1 MASRPKFGESRS
13 PSHDVLRSGA
23 PSPRIEHYDGEIPP
37 ALSPLDA
44 FAAQGRLLARQ
55 LEESARRNR
64 RMSRLPPSS
73 VARSLSQPRP
83 GYFRS
88 PSSSESTQRR
98 GPAGRN
104 ELSRQPTQKLSPEVE
119 EPKFRPQSEHPRL
132 SGVSH
137 LASEMEDYFEEDP
150 DTTPKKEPSVNAF
163 DLPRAESPEDAM
175 SSHSPPESPPE
186 GPRRFYAV
194 SPTGLAP
201 AGVSPPLGV
210 SVMAPSRTSSTDSA
224 SRLNIP
230 RGLAP
235 PASPLSRPSSS
246 SRGTQLE
253 SSDDDYSS
261 SNAGST
267 FSKPRKMSASSAVS
281 LPYSSMS
288 SSVTRSHPR
297 SPSMSS
303 ETSNTGGYLQR
314 PYNFS
319 RPLSRSSTSLSAPGP
334 TGSSE
339 PSANNPQS
347 AINRGH
353 KPSPIV
359 VPAPS
364 DVPFNPNEDPSS
376 AVSSYTYVRYSLPR
390 GRSVARDS
398 VVFSSLHTPH
408 FEWQEPLFESPT
420 RHSTAGPPQS
430 VRTPSPSPSHQGSF
444 TSKTRSMYESP
455 SSARQLLTPEPPLP
469 RPTPPSPEM
478 RPSQTA
484 PAEPEPEI
492 EPEPETEPEPTP
504 EPAPESIPE
513 PTPAEPASIEPEPTE
528 AAPSEAAPMEQRD
541 AEVSKNDHTDA
552 TSSAGSESTVRP
564 QTARTNTTSAVITA
578 DEHVTKGIQC
588 HEKGSLNESTY
599 HLRIAAK
606 QNHPTGMLLYALAC
620 RHGWGMRPNQREGV
634 QWLRKAVDSVGIELM
649 DDSNPTIPVRARE
662 LQKAY
667 RAQFALSIYELG
679 VSHLNGWGIEQDKSL
694 ALRCFEIAGQWGDG
708 DALAEAGFC
717 YAEGIGCKKDLKKAA
732 KFYRQAEA
740 KGISMVG
747 NSWIYKDKYMDDD
760 STSTSRGRGP
770 SGSTPEK
777 KQRSKSRT
785 RSLFH
790 RKKSVA
796 AEA

>member
-1 MASRPKFGESRS
+1 MASRPKFGENRS

-23 PSPRIEHYDGEIPP
+23 PSPRVEHYDGEIPP

-88 PSSSESTQRR
+88 PSSSDSSHGGR
-98 GPAGRN
+98 GLGGRN
-104 ELSRQPTQKLSPEVE
+104 ELSRKPTQKLSPEVE

-137 LASEMEDYFEEDP
+137 LASEMEDYPEEDQ

-163 DLPRAESPEDAM
+163 DLPRAESPEDIM

-246 SRGTQLE
+246 PRGAQLE

-339 PSANNPQS
+339 PSAINPQS

-390 GRSVARDS
+390 GRSVARES
-398 VVFSSLHTPH
+398 VVFSGLHTPH

-444 TSKTRSMYESP
+444 TSKTHSMYESP

-469 RPTPPSPEM
+469 QHTPPSPEVKSYHAV
-478 RPSQTA
+478 PD
-484 PAEPEPEI
+484 EPEPEI
-492 EPEPETEPEPTP
+492 EPEPEPE
-504 EPAPESIPE
+504 PE
-513 PTPAEPASIEPEPTE
+513 PTPAESASTEPEPAE
-528 AAPSEAAPMEQRD
+528 AAPSEAAPTEQRD

-667 RAQFALSIYELG
+667 RTQFALSIYELG

-747 NSWIYKDKYMDDD
+747 NSWIYKDKYKDDD
-760 STSTSRGRGP
+760 STSNSRGRGP

>member
-1 MASRPKFGESRS
+1 MASRPKFDHRS

-88 PSSSESTQRR
+88 PSSSDSSTGAR
-98 GPAGRN
+98 GHGGRN

-132 SGVSH
+132 SAVSH
-137 LASEMEDYFEEDP
+137 LTSEVGDYPEEDE
-150 DTTPKKEPSVNAF
+150 DTTPKKEPSVNAL

-175 SSHSPPESPPE
+175 SSHSAPEAPPE
-186 GPRRFYAV
+186 GPPRFYAV
-194 SPTGLAP
+194 SPTGLTP
-201 AGVSPPLGV
+201 GGPPPSLGV
-210 SVMAPSRTSSTDSA
+210 SMVAPSRTSSTDSV
-224 SRLNIP
+224 SRLNIPP

-235 PASPLSRPSSS
+235 PGSPLSRPSSS
-246 SRGTQLE
+246 ARAVQPE

-288 SSVTRSHPR
+288 SSMTRSHPR

-303 ETSNTGGYLQR
+303 ETSNAGNYLQR

-334 TGSSE
+334 RASPE
-339 PSANNPQS
+339 PPVANSQG
-347 AINRGH
+347 ALNRGH

-359 VPAPS
+359 VPSPS
-364 DVPFNPNEDPSS
+364 DLPINPNEDPSS
-376 AVSSYTYVRYSLPR
+376 AVSCYTYAKYSLPR
-390 GRSVARDS
+390 GRAVSRDS
-398 VVFSSLHTPH
+398 VVFSGLQTPH

-420 RHSTAGPPQS
+420 RHSTAGPPQPA
-430 VRTPSPSPSHQGSF
+430 RTPSPTPSLQASIH
-444 TSKTRSMYESP
+444 SKTRSMYESP
-455 SSARQLLTPEPPLP
+455 ASARHLTPEPPLP
-469 RPTPPSPEM
+469 QQSPSSPEVRPSP
-478 RPSQTA
+478 A
-484 PAEPEPEI
+484 IPAEPEPE
-492 EPEPETEPEPTP
+492 PEPSVA
-504 EPAPESIPE
+504 EPAPTE
-513 PTPAEPASIEPEPTE
+513 PVPTAPAPTDPEPTE
-528 AAPSEAAPMEQRD
+528 VAPTENTPTEQRE
-541 AEVSKNDHTDA
+541 AEAPKIDHTDA

-564 QTARTNTTSAVITA
+564 QTARTNTTTSAVITA
-578 DEHVTKGIQC
+578 DEHVTKGIEC
-588 HEKGSLNESTY
+588 HERGSLNESTY

-649 DDSNPTIPVRARE
+649 DDSNPTIPARAKE

-747 NSWIYKDKYMDDD
+747 NSWIYKDKYMDEE
-760 STSTSRGRGP
+760 SSSNSRGRGQP
-770 SGSTPEK
+770 GSTPEK

-796 AEA
+796 TEA

>member
-1 MASRPKFGESRS
+1 MASRPKFDHRS

-88 PSSSESTQRR
+88 PSSSDSST
-98 GPAGRN
+98 GAKGHGGRN

-132 SGVSH
+132 SAISH
-137 LASEMEDYFEEDP
+137 LTSEVGDYPEEDE
-150 DTTPKKEPSVNAF
+150 DTTPKKEPSVNAL

-175 SSHSPPESPPE
+175 SSHSAPEAPPE
-186 GPRRFYAV
+186 GPPRFYAV
-194 SPTGLAP
+194 SPTGLTP
-201 AGVSPPLGV
+201 GGPPPSLGV
-210 SVMAPSRTSSTDSA
+210 SMVAPSRTSSTDSV
-224 SRLNIP
+224 SRLNIPP

-235 PASPLSRPSSS
+235 PGSPLSRPSSS
-246 SRGTQLE
+246 ARAVQPE

-288 SSVTRSHPR
+288 SSMTRSHPR

-303 ETSNTGGYLQR
+303 ETSNAGNYLQR

-334 TGSSE
+334 RASPE
-339 PSANNPQS
+339 PPVANSQG
-347 AINRGH
+347 ALNRGH

-359 VPAPS
+359 VPSPS
-364 DVPFNPNEDPSS
+364 DLPINPNEDPSS
-376 AVSSYTYVRYSLPR
+376 AVSCYTYAKYSLPR
-390 GRSVARDS
+390 GRAVSRDS
-398 VVFSSLHTPH
+398 VVFSGLQTPH
-408 FEWQEPLFESPT
+408 FEWREPLFESPT
-420 RHSTAGPPQS
+420 RHSTAGPPQPA
-430 VRTPSPSPSHQGSF
+430 RTPSPTPSLQASIH
-444 TSKTRSMYESP
+444 SKTRSMYESP
-455 SSARQLLTPEPPLP
+455 ASARHLTPEHPLP
-469 RPTPPSPEM
+469 QQSPPSPEV
-478 RPSQTA
+478 RPSPPI
-484 PAEPEPEI
+484 PAEPEPE
-492 EPEPETEPEPTP
+492 PEPSVA
-504 EPAPESIPE
+504 EPAPTELV
-513 PTPAEPASIEPEPTE
+513 PTAPAPTDPEPTE
-528 AAPSEAAPMEQRD
+528 VAPTEDTPTEQRE
-541 AEVSKNDHTDA
+541 AEAPKIDHTDA

-564 QTARTNTTSAVITA
+564 QTARTNTTTSAVITA
-578 DEHVTKGIQC
+578 DEHVTKGIEC
-588 HEKGSLNESTY
+588 HERGSLNESTY

-634 QWLRKAVDSVGIELM
+634 RWLRKAVDSVGIELM
-649 DDSNPTIPVRARE
+649 DDSNPTIPARAKE

-747 NSWIYKDKYMDDD
+747 NSWIYKDKYMDEE
-760 STSTSRGRGP
+760 SSSNSRGRGQP
-770 SGSTPEK
+770 GSTPEK

-796 AEA
+796 TEA